1 MQWVLCS
8 VKLSFY
14 SNSLQ
19 SLLYR
24 NRHLPDL
31 DLDNCQWRAHERIM
45 WAYKI
50 NLYWYKKVTW
60 GGNIVCCRVQSI
72 LPHLIS
78 CFQVVPRDALPSAG
92 WDGIAAALRGKLPR
106 PTSLP
111 CQQLIKPIL
120 RGKNQ
125 LRGKRQGQWEAR
137 CNQSGKWKLFS
148 KQPRLG
154 QDGLQPGYQ
163 VCPPFFTFLLHMKEC
178 KCACWILFHCN
189 NWI

>member
-60 GGNIVCCRVQSI
+60 GGNIVCCRGLINLTS
-72 LPHLIS
+72 PHLWLS
-78 CFQVVPRDALPSAG
+78 GGTTGCSPECRLRRYCDRTLREATSSDKSSQPAAHQTTPPRQEPAPRQAARPVGGKMQPVGKVETFLEAAKTWAG
-92 WDGIAAALRGKLPR
+92 WTTAWL
-106 PTSLP
+106 S
-111 CQQLIKPIL
+111 
-120 RGKNQ
+120 
-125 LRGKRQGQWEAR
+125 
-137 CNQSGKWKLFS
+137 SMSSFF
-148 KQPRLG
+148 
-154 QDGLQPGYQ
+154 Y
-163 VCPPFFTFLLHMKEC
+163 FFTSHERMQMCMLDSFPLQ
-178 KCACWILFHCN
+178 
-189 NWI
+189 